1 MPTNAQIYE
10 NAMDRID
17 REYRR
22 RIRRINLCY
31 SLVFVLCVVVFICSL
46 YLNRLDPTTM
56 APRTQ
61 KKNPIQRGARD
72 EHTVEG
78 GRSQDKDLVEP
89 SFAKGMEVAPASY
102 PRGTWIPESQVI
114 TAVVVQG
121 DRVRRDVVI
130 QRGSVTYSDNM
141 IVGNVTVEVEKG
153 QISRFWGEGR
163 IVVQ

>member
-31 SLVFVLCVVVFICSL
+31 SLVLVLCIVLICSL
-46 YLNRLDPTTM
+46 YLNRLDPTTI

-61 KKNPIQRGARD
+61 NKDPIQRGARD
-72 EHTVEG
+72 EHAVKG
-78 GRSQDKDLVEP
+78 GRSQDKELGKP
-89 SFAKGMEVAPASY
+89 SSAHGMEIASASY
-102 PRGTWIPESQVI
+102 PGGTWVPEPQVI
-114 TAVVVQG
+114 VQG
-121 DRVRRDVVI
+121 DRVRRDVVV

-163 IVVQ
+163 MVVQ